1 MDCQKEKFQLDK
13 EVCYLNGSYMSP
25 LMNRVV
31 DAGIIGL
38 RKKINPFNFGHQE
51 FFDDVIQLKKLYAE
65 LMGIH
70 DAGQL
75 AIVPSVSYG
84 LANAAANINPG
95 KKKTII
101 VAGDQFPSNYYAWEP
116 MIEKYGM
123 NLKIVKAPDTK
134 IDRGLLWNE
143 AIIDAITEDTALL
156 AISHVHWAD
165 GTLFQIE
172 RMSQKL
178 KEFGGLLAIDG
189 TQSFGAFPF
198 DQRIIKADILVAASY
213 KWLCGPYGIGF
224 AYYSDYFADGVPIEN
239 SWLNRKNSEDFSRL
253 VDYQSEF
260 KLGSQ
265 RYEMGEAPN
274 FTNVPMATEAVKQ
287 LIEWTP
293 SAIQKYCTQIT
304 QESIQKIQN
313 MGFWIEDEGYRS
325 AHLFGIRLPQNVNME
340 ALKTKLSEQRIIVS
354 YRGDAIRV
362 SPYVHNTASDLEKL
376 VDILSTFS

>member
-1 MDCQKEKFQLDK
+1 
-13 EVCYLNGSYMSP
+13 MS
-25 LMNRVV
+25 
-31 DAGIIGL
+31 IGDS
-38 RKKINPFNFGHQE
+38 E
-51 FFDDVIQLKKLYAE
+51 
-65 LMGIH
+65 
-70 DAGQL
+70 QL

-84 LANAAANINPG
+84 LANAAENIHPG

-116 MIEKYGM
+116 LKEKYGM
-123 NLKIVKAPDTK
+123 NLKIVKAPNTK

-224 AYYSDYFADGVPIEN
+224 AYYSDYFADGVPITI
-239 SWLNRKNSEDFSRL
+239 SFSKK
-253 VDYQSEF
+253 V
-260 KLGSQ
+260 
-265 RYEMGEAPN
+265 GEI
-274 FTNVPMATEAVKQ
+274 MKH
-287 LIEWTP
+287 I
-293 SAIQKYCTQIT
+293 
-304 QESIQKIQN
+304 
-313 MGFWIEDEGYRS
+313 G
-325 AHLFGIRLPQNVNME
+325 VND
-340 ALKTKLSEQRIIVS
+340 SVQPS
-354 YRGDAIRV
+354 YRF
-362 SPYVHNTASDLEKL
+362 YM
-376 VDILSTFS
+376 